1 MGKLPIETNSNL
13 KKKNKQ
19 KIEIIL
25 NGLIELYEDLERA
38 VEDTFQF
45 SAVVEFLTITVIDRP
60 IKDER

>member
-25 NGLIELYEDLERA
+25 NDLIELYEDLERA